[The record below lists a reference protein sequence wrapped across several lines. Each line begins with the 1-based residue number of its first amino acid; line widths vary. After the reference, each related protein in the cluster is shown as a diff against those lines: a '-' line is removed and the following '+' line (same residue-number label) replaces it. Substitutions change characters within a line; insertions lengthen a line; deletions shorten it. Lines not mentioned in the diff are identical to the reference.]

1 MKIPPV
7 APIFPAIF
15 PKDKE
20 EETQKEAPLKVGD
33 MVKEHTK
40 YSKHRKG
47 LIISKRSHYW
57 LTVKW
62 LNGDKDDT
70 IGIYAVTK
78 VKDGDTK

>member
-1 MKIPPV
+1 MRVPPV

-15 PKDKE
+15 PKDNRRD
-20 EETQKEAPLKVGD
+20 TLQVGD
-33 MVKEHTK
+33 LVKEHTMH
-40 YSKHRKG
+40 SKHRKG
-47 LIISKRSHYW
+47 LITNKRSNYW

>member
-20 EETQKEAPLKVGD
+20 EETQKETPFKVGD

-47 LIISKRSHYW
+47 IIISKRSHYW

-62 LNGDKDDT
+62 LNGDNNT
-70 IGIYAVTK
+70 ILSIYDVTK
-78 VKDGDTK
+78 IKRGDTK

>member
-1 MKIPPV
+1 MKIQPV

-15 PKDKE
+15 PKDKRKD
-20 EETQKEAPLKVGD
+20 TLQVGD
-33 MVKEHTK
+33 LVKEHTIH
-40 YSKHRKG
+40 SKHRKG
-47 LIISKRSHYW
+47 LITNKRSNYW